1 MSVYTFQMEGKG
13 FERTPEIKI
22 EIANLGDATG
32 IRDVQRDTWIATY
45 PNEEYGITR
54 EDVEAKDWGSAQRIN
69 RWKKAIEEAG
79 EEQQVWVAREGSQ
92 VIAFCVASRGQE
104 KNQLKALYV
113 LPSKQGK
120 GIGSTLMN
128 QSLAYFNP
136 EHDSIVEAAKYNKNA
151 INFYKSFGFEGEVDI
166 TDPDSVADLPSG
178 KVIPEIRMTRK
189 ADK

>member
-1 MSVYTFQMEGKG
+1 MEGKG
-13 FERTPEIKI
+13 FERIPEIKI

-54 EDVEAKDWGSAQRIN
+54 EDVEAKDWDSAQRIN

-120 GIGSTLMN
+120 GIGSKLMK

-166 TDPDSVADLPSG
+166 TNPDSVADLPSG

-189 ADK
+189 ADKQSLGSV